1 MKSFFTMALIVL
13 STNALATLPSFSNRD
28 FDALSKKADQ
38 VANSRAVAF
47 SESRAEELVS
57 LTKTPARGLNANY
70 TGTTTS
76 GCKFSVEVGLFFRS
90 KLTPKAN
97 CL

>member
-1 MKSFFTMALIVL
+1 MKSLFVVAMLAL
-13 STNALATLPSFSNRD
+13 STSAFANLPSFSSRD

-38 VANSRAVAF
+38 VAQSRAVSFAD
-47 SESRAEELVS
+47 SRAETLTG
-57 LTKTPARGLNANY
+57 LTKSGAQSLNPRY
-70 TGTTTS
+70 LGVTSS
-76 GCKFSVEVGLFFRS
+76 GCNFTVEVGLFFRS